1 MSMNIFDPNEC
12 VNKEKYPVCM
22 HWTKKIYVNMYTM
35 YMYKNKFKIFKVYNS
50 QVKSLFTN
58 AMRII

>member
-12 VNKEKYPVCM
+12 VNKEKYSLYVCNGQ
-22 HWTKKIYVNMYTM
+22 KK
-35 YMYKNKFKIFKVYNS
+35 YMSICILCTCIKIFKVYSS

-58 AMRII
+58 VMRII